1 MEMFKYFENKTT
13 FESKLSADV
22 VKDTDI
28 CFIEDTQEI
37 WTHGSYYNKAGDVL
51 YEVSPT
57 SANFGTVTLSDS
69 LANYKEIE
77 IFAVTD
83 DYHALYQRVP
93 NPDGMDVSFNAALV
107 GQSNY
112 FTKCKVY
119 RCSGTTISTA
129 TIAGTGTDSG
139 TQVKMAGLWG
149 THASTSFSRG
159 DSYVGIYKVVG
170 YK

>member
-1 MEMFKYFENKTT
+1 MEMFNYFKTKET
-13 FESKLSADV
+13 FEEKLSTDV
-22 VKDTDI
+22 VQDTDI

-37 WTHGSYYNKAGDVL
+37 WTHGSYYNRTGEVL
-51 YEVSPT
+51 YEADPT
-57 SANFGTVTLSDS
+57 SANFGTVTLSQS

-83 DYHALYQRVP
+83 DFHVLYQKVP
-93 NPDGMDVSFNAALV
+93 NPNGMDVSFSASLV

-119 RCSGTTISTA
+119 RCSGETISTA
-129 TIAGTGTDSG
+129 TIAGTGSALG

-149 THASTSFSRG
+149 THASTSFTRG